1 MSDNVNSK
9 NGFLPEG
16 SKRDKGRDAQ
26 RMNIMVAKAV
36 ANSIK
41 STLGPRGMDKML
53 VDELGDTTIS
63 NDGATILKEMSIEH
77 PIGKMLVELAK
88 TQDNEVGD
96 GTTTAVIIAGELVSK
111 AENLLDENI
120 HPSIIVKGYKLA
132 TDKAVKYFTETSES
146 ISIKDKSLLL
156 DIAKTSMTGKASEY
170 SNTLSEIVVDGV
182 LKIFKKEDIDR
193 EAIKIEKRI
202 GGTLSD
208 TKLVDGIVLDKEI
221 VHSEMPREIKNAK
234 IALINSALEIK
245 EPETDAKIEITS
257 PDQLQSFIDQE
268 EETLKKMV
276 THITSSGAN
285 VVICQKGIDDLASH
299 YLAKKGILTIRRVK
313 QSDIERIAKS
323 TGAKIVTRI
332 NDINKN
338 DLGIA
343 AIVYEK
349 KIATEPMI
357 FIEGTKNKGVSTI
370 LLRGTGDQILAETER
385 TLTDAIGAVISSL
398 RDGKY
403 VAAGGSSEVEVALKL
418 RDFARTIGGREQ
430 LAIESY
436 ADVLEVIPK
445 ILAESAGLDAIDTI
459 VSLRNKHHEKGG
471 KHVGVDV
478 VNSRIFDMK
487 KLNVIE
493 PLSVKTQAITS
504 ACEVVEMILRIDD
517 IIAASSKNKG
527 MGMMAP
533 PGMQGGMD
541 ME

>member
-1 MSDNVNSK
+1 MSDNINSK

-77 PIGKMLVELAK
+77 PIGRMLVELAK

-96 GTTTAVIIAGELVSK
+96 GTTSAVIIAGELVSK

-132 TDKAVKYFTETSES
+132 TEKAVKFFTEVSEP
-146 ISIKDKSLLL
+146 ISIKDKPLLL

-182 LKIFKKEDIDR
+182 LKIYKKEDLDK
-193 EAIKIEKRI
+193 EAIKIEKRV
-202 GGTLSD
+202 GGLLSD
-208 TKLVDGIVLDKEI
+208 TTLIDGIVLDKEI
-221 VHSEMPREIKNAK
+221 VHPEMPKDLKSIK

-245 EPETDAKIEITS
+245 EPETDAKIEIET
-257 PDQLQSFIDQE
+257 PEQLQSFIDQE
-268 EETLKKMV
+268 EATLKKMV
-276 THITSSGAN
+276 TDISSTGAN

-299 YLAKKGILTIRRVK
+299 YLAKKGIIAIRRVK

-323 TGAKIVTRI
+323 TGAKIVNRI
-332 NDINKN
+332 KDIAKQ
-338 DLGIA
+338 DLGTANHIF
-343 AIVYEK
+343 EK
-349 KIATEPMI
+349 KIAGEPMI
-357 FIEGTKNKGVSTI
+357 FIEGTKNHGVSTI
-370 LLRGTGDQILAETER
+370 LLRGTSDQVLAETER
-385 TLTDAIGAVISSL
+385 TLTDAIGAVISTL
-398 RDGKY
+398 RDCKY

-418 RDFARTIGGREQ
+418 REFAKTIGGREQ

-445 ILAESAGLDAIDTI
+445 ILAESAGMDAIDTI

-471 KHVGVDV
+471 KFIGVDV
-478 VNSRIFDMK
+478 INSRIFDMK

-527 MGMMAP
+527 MGMMP

>member
-1 MSDNVNSK
+1 MSDNINSK

-26 RMNIMVAKAV
+26 RMNILVAKAV

-96 GTTTAVIIAGELVSK
+96 GTTTAVVIAGELVSK
-111 AENLLDENI
+111 ADALLDENI
-120 HPSIIVKGYKLA
+120 HPTIIVKGYKLA
-132 TDKAVKYFTETSES
+132 TDKAVKYFMDTSENV
-146 ISIKDKSLLL
+146 SIKDKPLLL
-156 DIAKTSMTGKASEY
+156 NIAKTSMTGKASEY
-170 SNTLSEIVVDGV
+170 GNTLSEIIVDGV
-182 LKIFKKEDIDR
+182 LNIYKKDDMDR
-193 EAIKIEKRI
+193 DAIKIEKRI
-202 GGTLSD
+202 GANLAD

-221 VHSEMPREIKNAK
+221 VHPEMPKEIKNAK

-257 PDQLQSFIDQE
+257 PEQLQSFIDQE
-268 EETLKKMV
+268 EEILKRMV
-276 THITSSGAN
+276 SHIVSSGAN

-332 NDINKN
+332 NDISKN
-338 DLGIA
+338 DLGISTV
-343 AIVYEK
+343 VYEK
-349 KIATEPMI
+349 KIANEPMI
-357 FIEGTKNKGVSTI
+357 FIEGTKNKGVATI
-370 LLRGTGDQILAETER
+370 LLRGTSDQVLAETER

-398 RDGKY
+398 KDGRY

-430 LAIESY
+430 LAIEAY

-459 VSLRNKHHEKGG
+459 VSLRNKHHDKNGIF
-471 KHVGVDV
+471 VGVDV
-478 VNSRIFDMK
+478 INSRIFDMK
-487 KLNVIE
+487 KLNIIE
-493 PLSVKTQAITS
+493 PLSVKTQAIIS
-504 ACEVVEMILRIDD
+504 AAEVVEMILRIDD

-527 MGMMAP
+527 MGMMP
-533 PGMQGGMD
+533 QGMQD

>member
-1 MSDNVNSK
+1 MSDAVNSK
-9 NGFLPEG
+9 SGFLPEG

-88 TQDNEVGD
+88 TQDTEVGD
-96 GTTTAVIIAGELVSK
+96 GTTSAVIIAGELVSK

-120 HPSIIVKGYKLA
+120 HPSIIVRGYKLA
-132 TDKAVKYFTETSES
+132 TEKAVKFFTDVSEP
-146 ISIKDKSLLL
+146 ITIKDKPLLL

-170 SNTLSEIVVDGV
+170 SNTLSSIVVDGV
-182 LKIFKKEDIDR
+182 LKIYKKEDIDR
-193 EAIKIEKRI
+193 EAIKIEKKI
-202 GGTLSD
+202 GGVLSD
-208 TKLVDGIVLDKEI
+208 TKLIDGIVLDKEI
-221 VHSEMPREIKNAK
+221 IHSEMPKELRAIK

-245 EPETDAKIEITS
+245 EPETDAKIEIET
-257 PDQLQSFIDQE
+257 PEQLQAFIDQE

-276 THITSSGAN
+276 STIVGSGAN

-299 YLAKKGILTIRRVK
+299 YLAKKGVIAIRRIK
-313 QSDIERIAKS
+313 QSDIERIAQATS
-323 TGAKIVTRI
+323 AKIITRI
-332 NDINKN
+332 KDISKS
-338 DLGIA
+338 DLGTASI
-343 AIVYEK
+343 IYEK
-349 KIATEPMI
+349 KIAGEPMV
-357 FIEGTKNKGVSTI
+357 FIEGTKNQGVATI
-370 LLRGTGDQILAETER
+370 LLRGTSDQILAETER
-385 TLTDAIGAVISSL
+385 TLTDAIGAVISTL
-398 RDGKY
+398 RDSRY
-403 VAAGGSSEVEVALKL
+403 VAAGGSSEVEVALHL
-418 RDFARTIGGREQ
+418 REFAKTIGGREQ
-430 LAIESY
+430 LAIEAY

-471 KHVGVDV
+471 KFIGVDV
-478 VNSRIFDMK
+478 INSRIFDMK
-487 KLNVIE
+487 KLNIIE

-504 ACEVVEMILRIDD
+504 SCEVVEMILRIDD

-527 MGMMAP
+527 MMMP
-533 PGMQGGMD
+533 PGSMQQGMD